1 MNMINLATPN
11 IHRNPEDN
19 FAALLDKLTDND
31 FGDRD
36 LTIDQLLAPFSTLQ
50 RGRGERVNGRVA

>member
-1 MNMINLATPN
+1 MSPNVHRTPD
-11 IHRNPEDN
+11 DN

-50 RGRGERVNGRVA
+50 RGRGERVVGRVS